1 MDVTAITFPDCLPSI
16 LNDISTSC
24 FVSVDFEL
32 SGVVFKPSTP
42 QSRSQTVQER
52 YVEAKAAAERYQILQ
67 VGLTTCHED
76 KENGMQSPQFK
87 THLANYLQPPTLSNR
102 TT

>member
-1 MDVTAITFPDCLPSI
+1 MDVTAVTFPDYLPSI

-32 SGVVFKPSTP
+32 SGVVFKPNAP
-42 QSRSQTVQER
+42 QSRPQTVQER
-52 YVEAKAAAERYQILQ
+52 YVEVKAAAERYQILQ

-76 KENGMQSPQFK
+76 KENGKQSTPI
-87 THLANYLQPPTLSNR
+87 
-102 TT
+102 

>member
-1 MDVTAITFPDCLPSI
+1 MDVTAVNFPECLPFM

-24 FVSVDFEL
+24 FVSIDFEL
-32 SGVVFKPSTP
+32 SGVVFKPGTP
-42 QSRSQTVQER
+42 QSRPQTVQER

-76 KENGMQSPQFK
+76 KENGTRPTLIQD
-87 THLANYLQPPTLSNR
+87 LANHPQPPTP
-102 TT
+102 

>member
-1 MDVTAITFPDCLPSI
+1 MDITAVTFPEYLPSI

-32 SGVVFKPSTP
+32 SGVGFKPSKP
-42 QSRSQTVQER
+42 QSKTQTVQER

-76 KENGMQSPQFK
+76 KENGTK
-87 THLANYLQPPTLSNR
+87 
-102 TT
+102 

>member
-1 MDVTAITFPDCLPSI
+1 MDVTAVTFPDCLPSI
-16 LNDISTSC
+16 LNDISMSC

-42 QSRSQTVQER
+42 QSRLQTVQER

-76 KENGMQSPQFK
+76 QENGTQSP
-87 THLANYLQPPTLSNR
+87 PI
-102 TT
+102 